1 MSDLNRTPEPVLSGC
16 VACNRPHTEDNFV
29 CCDKCDRWWHFSC
42 AGVTA
47 SVEMRDWIC
56 SKCLPVPHTTPGSVT
71 SSLKSVSSSH
81 RLRTEQHLTYLAEQQ
96 ELERLQMLKEF
107 ELQKKH
113 LEQKHQLLA
122 VQDEGDNQSVRSR
135 RSIVSHSARSTRT
148 MNWVQQH
155 NNASKENVAAGA
167 PLEGAV
173 GGTVSA
179 VQATAPAGNDTQQRP
194 QHVTPGESVLVR
206 ELERREE
213 ESQRQIQ
220 MLRDQLNQLQL
231 EIQQQKKGNQ
241 VTNAATSKGAVSK
254 TRPNIPAIAAPAH
267 RQPGYIDWQI
277 SPVETGQPA
286 PIMTFE
292 QPRKHARSFQNA
304 DTVPDIPTF
313 EQQRNVARM
322 NQMNREVGQTVRQRE
337 QSSCIPQA
345 SSVER
350 NPVIERQ
357 RPQPTLTI
365 AHSGPS
371 SSEPP
376 ADMAVAAANIGP
388 TQEQLAARQVLPRDL
403 PMFSGD
409 PADWPVFISHY
420 NYTTQACGY
429 SNGENMIRLQRC
441 LKGAAWES
449 VKSRLILPASTPQVI
464 ESLRMRFGRPD
475 LLIES
480 FIEKVKAASTPR
492 ADRLDTLIEFGTSV
506 QGLCDHIVAA
516 NLLEHLENPT
526 LLKDLVGKL
535 PAEYKMKW
543 ASYRKQAINVN
554 LKTFSVFMEE
564 IVEDAYSVSTFASN
578 DRQTKRDG
586 SRHNNGSFVHADIGD
601 DVQEHNEESRPKH
614 VSAGVEC
621 SVCHRYGHR
630 AKECKLF
637 LEMTVDERWKKIQNQ
652 DLCRTC
658 LFSHGRRAC
667 RNSNRCGIDGCQ
679 YRHHPLLHPT
689 AIKHPPS
696 NRHQTDHMH
705 HHNQSK
711 LLFRIIPVTL
721 YGQQGIINTFAFLD
735 EGSSLS
741 MIESSLADRLGV
753 DGYSRPLC
761 LKWTGN
767 VTREEND
774 SKRVAFEISGLGKT
788 ERYWISDVG
797 TTKSLN
803 LPMQTLPVKKL
814 MQDFQHLR
822 GIPIE
827 EYHDAVPRLLIGVDN
842 LKLSLPLKVREGK
855 EGVPVAV
862 KTRLGWCVYGG
873 QRSDDSSLAS
883 YHICECNEDTGM
895 DETVK
900 AYFSMED
907 VGVRPANDCMS
918 EEDKRAHQILEE
930 TTIFVGDRYESGLL
944 WRFDKFELPDSYPMA
959 IKRLQCLQ
967 RRMEKDP
974 VLKENIQRQIQE
986 YLERGYAHRASA
998 EELST
1003 ADPRRIWFLPLG
1015 AVVNPKKPS
1024 KVRLIWDASAKVDG
1038 ISLNDMLLKGPD
1050 QLASLPG
1057 VIFRF
1062 RQHRVAVVGD
1072 IKQMF
1077 HQIFIKNSDRYAQ
1090 CFLWSPEA
1098 QKKPD
1103 VFVMNVA
1110 TFGST
1115 SSPATAQFVKNV
1127 NAQRFSEEFPR
1138 AVEGIVY
1145 NHYVDDYLDSFPD
1158 EDEAKRVA
1166 GEVRDV
1172 HRKGGFEI
1180 RNWCSNSSAVLKHLG
1195 ENQDKVVKTLNP
1207 DSGGLPDRVL
1217 GMLWNSEEDVIH
1229 FVTAMRENIKKI
1241 IQEDARP
1248 TKRQV
1253 LQCVMTLFDPVGLLA
1268 PYLIFGRV
1276 LIQDIWR
1283 AGTKWDEQV
1292 DDSIFQRWRD
1302 WVKILQDIDE
1312 VRIPRCYFRC
1322 ANRLS
1327 LDRIQLHIFVD
1338 ASPAAYSC
1346 ACYFRII
1353 NAQGKA
1359 EVALVAAKA
1368 KVAPLKM
1375 MSVPRLELQA
1385 CVLGVRMM
1393 KLVIDGHTFPIK
1405 ARFL

>member
-1 MSDLNRTPEPVLSGC
+1 
-16 VACNRPHTEDNFV
+16 
-29 CCDKCDRWWHFSC
+29 
-42 AGVTA
+42 
-47 SVEMRDWIC
+47 
-56 SKCLPVPHTTPGSVT
+56 
-71 SSLKSVSSSH
+71 
-81 RLRTEQHLTYLAEQQ
+81 
-96 ELERLQMLKEF
+96 MLKEF

-122 VQDEGDNQSVRSR
+122 AQDEGDNQSVRSR

-155 NNASKENVAAGA
+155 KNASKENVAVGA
-167 PLEGAV
+167 PLDGAV
-173 GGTVSA
+173 GGTLSA

-206 ELERREE
+206 ELKRREE

-254 TRPNIPAIAAPAH
+254 TRPNITAIAPPAH
-267 RQPGYIDWQI
+267 RLPSYIDWQI

-388 TQEQLAARQVLPRDL
+388 TQEQLAAR
-403 PMFSGD
+403 
-409 PADWPVFISHY
+409 
-420 NYTTQACGY
+420 
-429 SNGENMIRLQRC
+429 
-441 LKGAAWES
+441 
-449 VKSRLILPASTPQVI
+449 
-464 ESLRMRFGRPD
+464 
-475 LLIES
+475 
-480 FIEKVKAASTPR
+480 
-492 ADRLDTLIEFGTSV
+492 
-506 QGLCDHIVAA
+506 
-516 NLLEHLENPT
+516 
-526 LLKDLVGKL
+526 
-535 PAEYKMKW
+535 
-543 ASYRKQAINVN
+543 
-554 LKTFSVFMEE
+554 
-564 IVEDAYSVSTFASN
+564 
-578 DRQTKRDG
+578 
-586 SRHNNGSFVHADIGD
+586 
-601 DVQEHNEESRPKH
+601 
-614 VSAGVEC
+614 
-621 SVCHRYGHR
+621 
-630 AKECKLF
+630 
-637 LEMTVDERWKKIQNQ
+637 
-652 DLCRTC
+652 
-658 LFSHGRRAC
+658 
-667 RNSNRCGIDGCQ
+667 
-679 YRHHPLLHPT
+679 
-689 AIKHPPS
+689 
-696 NRHQTDHMH
+696 HQIDHMH
-705 HHNQSK
+705 HHSQSK

-842 LKLSLPLKVREGK
+842 LKLSLLLKVREGK

-907 VGVRPANDCMS
+907 VGVRPTNDCMS

-998 EELST
+998 KELST

-1077 HQIFIKNSDRYAQ
+1077 HQIFIKNSDRYAH
-1090 CFLWSPEA
+1090 CFLWSPKA

-1195 ENQDKVVKTLNP
+1195 ENQDKVVKNLNP

-1253 LQCVMTLFDPVGLLA
+1253 LQCVMTLFDPLGLLA

-1405 ARFL
+1405 ARFLWTDSSTAHTWINGDPYKYRPFVAHRVSEILDTTTREEWRWLRSKMNSADEATKWGVGPHFNDQSIWLSYAFNYRSGIGNPVADFKATLSVHVFYFLCKLDRCLFGFYAY